1 MVTEDCAGTREC
13 ARGNSSITRKCAGTR
28 ECARGSID
36 VSLSKTHML
45 RLCKCLSL
53 CADLS
58 HDGTTGC
65 LHMAL
70 RSVKRKCCRDGR
82 DPLDAVVECTT
93 GVRGIDGI
101 RVGKDVCCVGGD
113 AFGVCLV
120 GITVCPGVAACA
132 ANALFTNDRIGG
144 EKGDPVSSPGGWAL
158 GTEERASDT
167 VECANGSS
175 GGCGCSGS
183 DGAAGGLEIFPAPCG
198 WSIGGLELAPM
209 LGRKEVFL
217 VVVWSSFCD
226 VFVQSSLCLVS
237 RGLPQRASPLEV

>member
-13 ARGNSSITRKCAGTR
+13 ARGDSSIARKCTGTR
-28 ECARGSID
+28 ECARGSMD

-45 RLCKCLSL
+45 GLCKCLSL

-70 RSVKRKCCRDGR
+70 CVRD
-82 DPLDAVVECTT
+82 
-93 GVRGIDGI
+93 IDGI
-101 RVGKDVCCVGGD
+101 RVGKDVGCVRGD
-113 AFGVCLV
+113 AFGVRLV

-144 EKGDPVSSPGGWAL
+144 EKGDPVSSTGGCAL
-158 GTEERASDT
+158 STEERASDT
-167 VECANGSS
+167 VECANGSN